1 MNTGHEVEEVP
12 AQVRLN
18 WTGGLEFRPKQV
30 RVLIAQQHYAC
41 FGFAKSILGVW
52 RFLVGGGFALS
63 LLDVLGRREFPC
75 EDPSGSHDASRSKGF
90 ADFLVVQGLADCL
103 GLDEATDFFGL
114 GAVEEFPEL
123 VGHFGQHNFRVP
135 HLFDHEGR
143 GVKDFCWQCDG
154 KSTSSSICMTS
165 SHCMKRW

>member
-1 MNTGHEVEEVP
+1 M
-12 AQVRLN
+12 
-18 WTGGLEFRPKQV
+18 
-30 RVLIAQQHYAC
+30 LIAQQHYAC

-52 RFLVGGGFALS
+52 RFLVGGGFALG
-63 LLDVLGRREFPC
+63 LLDVFGRREFPC

-123 VGHFGQHNFRVP
+123 VGQFGQHNLGVP
-135 HLFDHEGR
+135 HLFDYEGR
-143 GVKDFCWQCDG
+143 GVGLEGFLLAVRRQVHIELNLHDVLTLHEEMVKVTFLLLKFLQPVTALFG
-154 KSTSSSICMTS
+154 GSA
-165 SHCMKRW
+165 